1 MEKRY
6 EYLNRVLK
14 VKSPLALIP
23 RDLVDAIIEKRSEE
37 NEPIADFLLIAELL
51 KKEKSESAKT
61 RAEFI
66 IKQCNGEFCED
77 YFEEHRDSWGIPTFA
92 QNLISI
98 KDFKNGF
105 LWRMKSYTTAFEDDG
120 IFEEWYTQSYETLF
134 ITRYEAWDAGDSGNE
149 KFHIEYGNCKKILKK
164 FISEYGLY
172 KLVKS
177 PVLTYEELKELS
189 IEYSNDADFI
199 EEIKQNVNWR

>member
-6 EYLNRVLK
+6 EYLNRILK
-14 VKSPLALIP
+14 VKSPLALIS
-23 RDLVDAIIEKRSEE
+23 RDLVDSIIEKRSEE

-77 YFEEHRDSWGIPTFA
+77 FFEEYRDSWGIPIFA
-92 QNLISI
+92 ENLISI

-105 LWRMKSYTTAFEDDG
+105 LWRMKSYTTSFGDDS
-120 IFEEWYTQSYETLF
+120 IVEAWFLKSYETLF
-134 ITRYEAWDAGDSGNE
+134 ITRYEAWESGKSGDE
-149 KFHIEYGNCKKILKK
+149 LFHVEYGNCKKIFKK

-172 KLVKS
+172 KFVKS
-177 PVLTYEELKELS
+177 PVLTHKDLKELS

-199 EEIKQNVNWR
+199 EEIKQNVNWQ